1 MRTRTL
7 SLAALS
13 ALLTCGVAS
22 AQSTL
27 ESVEIRAG
35 ANDSVMVPCA
45 KPESVNRADVER
57 VLSLGDADMNRS
69 IEKKFTK
76 AVSEACKAGI
86 AHIQVKTDA
95 YGNLSWNRMD

>member
-1 MRTRTL
+1 MHPRTL

-27 ESVEIRAG
+27 PSVEVRAG
-35 ANDSVMVPCA
+35 ATDSVMVPCA
-45 KPESVNRADVER
+45 KPDSVNRVDVER

-69 IEKKFTK
+69 VEKKFVN
-76 AVSEACKAGI
+76 AVAEACKAGI

-95 YGNLSWNRMD
+95 YGNLTWNRMD